1 MAGSLISYDL
11 MGGMPGSN
19 VVAKVLSSEEGKN
32 AVEEILTAAKAEV
45 TTLLGDNRHLIEG
58 LRDALLD
65 RDELIGQEILD
76 VIRRSELQA
85 LGMTLD
91 LRESAPIITAE

>member
-1 MAGSLISYDL
+1 VTRL
-11 MGGMPGSN
+11 
-19 VVAKVLSSEEGKN
+19 LSE
-32 AVEEILTAAKAEV
+32 
-45 TTLLGDNRHLIEG
+45 NRHLIEG
-58 LRDALLD
+58 LRDALLE

-91 LRESAPIITAE
+91 LRESSPIVQAD